1 MPYAY
6 AMYIYWVYVLQWNY
20 IRPATYSYIMVK
32 QLHKANAGKT
42 DSIMKIRG
50 DNVMSEM
57 SHFSTY
63 YGINKAQNKIKRK
76 QDQAKLTLKLKIHQ

>member
-20 IRPATYSYIMVK
+20 IRQATYSYIMVK
-32 QLHKANAGKT
+32 QLHKANDGKT
-42 DSIMKIRG
+42 DSIMKIPG
-50 DNVMSEM
+50 DNVTSEM

-63 YGINKAQNKIKRK
+63 YRINKAQNKIKRK